1 MIKYKNILVV
11 IDPTQEEQAALS
23 RAIYLSQQKQH
34 APIKALLTI
43 YDFSYEMTSMLSS
56 QEREA
61 MRAAVIADRS
71 EWLKRLVSQYQS
83 DGVEIE
89 TKVLWNN
96 RLYESIINEAV
107 EFGHDLIVKST
118 HKHPKLQSVIF
129 TPTDWHLIRKTP
141 APLLLVKNKQ
151 WSDHGKVL
159 AAVHL
164 GAEDELHQQLNKD
177 ITCYSK
183 DLANLVNG
191 SLHVV
196 NAYPPAPAN
205 IAIELPDFDPE
216 LYNETVK
223 EQHEQLV
230 HEYVSQYALD
240 EEQMHLEE
248 GLPDDAIIDTAFNID
263 ASVVVLGTCGRSG
276 LSGALIGNTAEHVI
290 DQLDCD
296 LLALRPAPDTETV
309 DA

>member
-11 IDPTQEEQAALS
+11 IDPTQEDQAALS

-56 QEREA
+56 VEREA
-61 MRAAVIADRS
+61 MRAAVIADRI
-71 EWLKRLVSQYQS
+71 EWLKRLVSQYQA

-96 RLYESIINEAV
+96 RLYEAIINEAV

-118 HKHPKLQSVIF
+118 HSHPKLQSVIF
-129 TPTDWHLIRKTP
+129 TPTDWHLIRKSP
-141 APLLLVKNKQ
+141 IPLLLVKNRQ
-151 WSDHGKVL
+151 WPDHGRVL

-164 GAEDELHQQLNKD
+164 GAEDELHLKLNDD

-183 DLANLVNG
+183 DLANLING
-191 SLHVV
+191 ELHVV

-216 LYNETVK
+216 LYNQSVK
-223 EQHEQLV
+223 EQHETLV
-230 HEYVSQYALD
+230 KEYIDKYGLEDARV
-240 EEQMHLEE
+240 HLEE
-248 GLPDDAIIDTAFNID
+248 GLPDDAIIDTAFNLD
-263 ASVVVLGTCGRSG
+263 AAVVVLGTCGRSG

-296 LLALRPAPDTETV
+296 LLALRPAAIES
-309 DA
+309 